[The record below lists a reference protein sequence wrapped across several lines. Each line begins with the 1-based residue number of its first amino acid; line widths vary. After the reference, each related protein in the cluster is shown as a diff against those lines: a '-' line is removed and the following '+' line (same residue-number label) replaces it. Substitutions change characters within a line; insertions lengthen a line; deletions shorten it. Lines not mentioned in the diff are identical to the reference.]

1 MSLSAQPSWA
11 KPESLTAGPHLV
23 RTSIWVKHLV
33 HKLNELGWTLKIFWA
48 QNLSLGWIE
57 HVPFSARLNEVSNN
71 VFILRPNTPRGGG
84 GDMYYALGYLFMCT
98 KKKKKKSNRRI

>member
-98 KKKKKKSNRRI
+98 KKKKKIQ